1 MLKVKTK
8 FTCLIA
14 LLVAIFCFTKKTN
27 AQVNLVLN
35 ASFDSV
41 NPGLCDET
49 KATYIRQ
56 ACNPWRDFYLNEHY
70 VSKIWHNCR
79 FDGHFFPKDG
89 VYNGVQ
95 YPRTGQGVIAMFNT
109 SLLLSDNDTLAV
121 WSEYVKGKLSKKL
134 KAGRKYYCGF
144 YVNYPDYMAFICNNL
159 GMAVSQDT
167 FPEIGDIPW
176 DTTGNIYKRLYPIIP
191 QINNPP
197 GRSLYDTASWVL
209 IADTLLATGGEKYVI
224 LGQFDDGNPL
234 DTMHTGYYGNPSP
247 WGPFYDPRSY
257 FMFDDVFVIELDSLV
272 GIREEDVQAY
282 FIKANNE
289 LIITL
294 PVPYAMQQLRLIDT
308 QGALVFN
315 KSFNTVGKSRI
326 ALPENLSGVYIAEI
340 TLNNKSVIRKKIV
353 VERE

>member
-1 MLKVKTK
+1 MRVISKIVVL
-8 FTCLIA
+8 FFFSFFLINKA
-14 LLVAIFCFTKKTN
+14 KG
-27 AQVNLVLN
+27 QVNFVLN
-35 ASFDSV
+35 GSFDTV
-41 NPGLCDET
+41 HINVCDGT
-49 KATYIRQ
+49 KGWYIEQ
-56 ACNPWRDFYLNEHY
+56 ACNPWREFYHNKHY
-70 VSKIWHNCR
+70 VNKIWHNCR

-89 VYNGVQ
+89 IYNAVQ
-95 YPRTGQGVIAMFNT
+95 YPRTGEGVIAMFNT
-109 SLLLSDNDTLAV
+109 SYWYTPDTMLL
-121 WSEYVKGKLSKKL
+121 WSEYIKGKLSKKL

-197 GRSLYDTASWVL
+197 GRSLFDTVSWTL
-209 IADTLLATGGEKYVI
+209 IADTLLATGGEQYVI

-234 DTMHTGYYGNPSP
+234 DTMHTGFYGNPNGFS
-247 WGPFYDPRSY
+247 PFYDPRSY

-272 GIREEDVQAY
+272 GIREEDIQSY
-282 FIKANNE
+282 FEKINRE
-289 LIITL
+289 LIITI
-294 PVPYAMQQLRLIDT
+294 PAPYAMQQLRLTDT

-340 TLNNKSVIRKKIV
+340 LLNNKSVIRKKIV
-353 VERE
+353 VER